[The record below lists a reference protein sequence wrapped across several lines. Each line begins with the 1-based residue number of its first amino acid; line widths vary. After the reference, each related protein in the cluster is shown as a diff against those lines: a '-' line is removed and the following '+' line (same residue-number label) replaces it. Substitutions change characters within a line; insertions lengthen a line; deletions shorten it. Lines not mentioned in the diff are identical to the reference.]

1 MGTQNLLPR
10 DVVEADMV
18 GAFKR
23 LLERQIEMQGIE
35 RDMDHVQAR
44 KDLSPFF
51 RAPGEGQ

>member
-10 DVVEADMV
+10 DVV